1 MDENKVWRSRNKPKR
16 VRLTIELDLNKLDD
30 MELCL
35 KYARRQLLE
44 GLPYLEG
51 GIGQNTYYKAG
62 LEFVNGA
69 DFREEVID
77 GKTHRIINKK
87 TTTWSE

>member
-1 MDENKVWRSRNKPKR
+1 MEEANRWRSRDKR
-16 VRLTIELDLNKLDD
+16 KRIKVTIELDLDKLDD
-30 MELCL
+30 MELCI

-44 GLPYLEG
+44 GLPYMEG
-51 GIGQNTYYKAG
+51 GIGQNTYYKAS

-69 DFREEVID
+69 DYREEVID
-77 GKTHRIINKK
+77 GKTHIIINKK

>member
-1 MDENKVWRSRNKPKR
+1 
-16 VRLTIELDLNKLDD
+16 
-30 MELCL
+30 MELCI

-44 GLPYLEG
+44 GLPYMEG
-51 GIGQNTYYKAG
+51 GIGKNTYYKAS

-69 DFREEVID
+69 DYREEIID

>member
-16 VRLTIELDLNKLDD
+16 VRLTIELDLDKLED

-44 GLPYLEG
+44 GLPYIEG
-51 GIGQNTYYKAG
+51 VIAQNTYYKAS

-69 DFREEVID
+69 DFREEVIN
-77 GKTHRIINKK
+77 GKTYRVINKT

>member
-44 GLPYLEG
+44 GLPYVEG
-51 GIGQNTYYKAG
+51 GIGQNTYYKAS
-62 LEFVNGA
+62 LEFVNAA

>member
-1 MDENKVWRSRNKPKR
+1 MDENKVWRSRNKPNR

-44 GLPYLEG
+44 GLPYVEG
-51 GIGQNTYYKAG
+51 GIGQNTYYKAS
-62 LEFVNGA
+62 LEFVNAA